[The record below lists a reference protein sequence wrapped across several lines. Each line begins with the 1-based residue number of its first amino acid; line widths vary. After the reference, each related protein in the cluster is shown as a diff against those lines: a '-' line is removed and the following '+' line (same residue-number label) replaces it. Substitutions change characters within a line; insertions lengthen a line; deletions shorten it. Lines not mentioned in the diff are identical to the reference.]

1 MFFCGCVLKTAD
13 QAKTL
18 RPEPYD
24 VSKMLQLQ
32 TLEMEE
38 PKRYQNRMFDPLK
51 VPQASLFL

>member
-38 PKRYQNRMFDPLK
+38 PKRYQNRMFDP
-51 VPQASLFL
+51 